1 MDPSANMAWISSLDW
16 KLFFKRLYQKSSDTD
31 IFSHSAQI
39 AFYFSFAIFP
49 LLFFLTSLLGIIVT
63 SSDGIKREMYVY
75 LYQIMPR
82 EVFELVRKT
91 IDEIVVN
98 STGGKVTIGLLFTL
112 WSASAGFDAV
122 RTGLN
127 GIYGLKET
135 RPWWRTKLQSLVL
148 TFIVTI
154 VAGFLLAFVFYGWKL
169 FGMVLAAA
177 GVGVPAPW
185 VLITIQWAT
194 SLGLVFF
201 VCELIYNLL
210 PNHGEPHWLW
220 LKITPGSVVAIVL
233 WIILSTGFRTYLA
246 YYNSYNKAY
255 GSLGAVIVMMLW
267 LYLTAS
273 SLMIGGVINTIITEL
288 RTGDKHEDEV

>member
-1 MDPSANMAWISSLDW
+1 MGWLSNLDR
-16 KLFFKRLYQKSSDTD
+16 KTFLKRLYERAADAD

-39 AFYFSFAIFP
+39 AFYFSFALFP
-49 LLFFLTSLLGIIVT
+49 LLFFLTSLLGIILT
-63 SSDGIKREMYVY
+63 SAEGVKREMFVY

-82 EVFELVRKT
+82 EVFDLVRKT

-98 STGGKVTIGLLFTL
+98 STGGKVSIGLIFLL
-112 WSASAGFDAV
+112 WSASAGFDAI

-127 GIYGLKET
+127 GVYRLKET

-148 TFIVTI
+148 TFIVTT
-154 VAGFLLAFVFYGWKL
+154 VAGCLLAVVFYGWKM
-169 FGMVLAAA
+169 FGTALDAVGL
-177 GVGVPAPW
+177 GVPADW
-185 VLITIQWAT
+185 VLMTIQWVTA
-194 SLGLVFF
+194 LALIFF

-210 PNHGEPHWLW
+210 PDHGEFHWFW
-220 LKITPGSVVAIVL
+220 LRITPGSIVAILL

-267 LYLTAS
+267 FYLTAS
-273 SLMIGGVINTIITEL
+273 SLMVGGVINKVLTEM
-288 RTGDKHEDEV
+288 RAEQSQKDVIETCA